1 MFNAIGS
8 LYSNFVGD
16 IHFACMARLL
26 GYQGI
31 AVVIEEL
38 LKIIKSVVC
47 RKVFVF
53 ADQCTLLTFL
63 FFLSAVVLLHLTQLL
78 PTSIHFGLLFGFH
91 SCTQTFSYS
100 LFLDFIPLTL
110 ESNWSCAVCYS
121 RKLLPLTSEFQAKF
135 LKKP

>member
-1 MFNAIGS
+1 MCSFWAGELSQLKARTRSKELQCYPCKWYERSIIFLLPSVIFFLQLQNSVFNAIGS

-47 RKVFVF
+47 VFFFNYF
-53 ADQCTLLTFL
+53 A
-63 FFLSAVVLLHLTQLL
+63 VR
-78 PTSIHFGLLFGFH
+78 LFGQY
-91 SCTQTFSYS
+91 QTGM
-100 LFLDFIPLTL
+100 
-110 ESNWSCAVCYS
+110 E
-121 RKLLPLTSEFQAKF
+121 
-135 LKKP
+135 

>member
-38 LKIIKSVVC
+38 LKIIKSVVGH
-47 RKVFVF
+47 KT
-53 ADQCTLLTFL
+53 AHDIEY
-63 FFLSAVVLLHLTQLL
+63 HD
-78 PTSIHFGLLFGFH
+78 
-91 SCTQTFSYS
+91 
-100 LFLDFIPLTL
+100 LFLNDFVMIVV
-110 ESNWSCAVCYS
+110 SM
-121 RKLLPLTSEFQAKF
+121 
-135 LKKP
+135 

>member
-1 MFNAIGS
+1 MRRKIVSTMYNNNNNNNSNNNNNNNYISHRGLYWGLARRWFTFGCTNFSRNQEFIDVFFLFQLQNSLFNAIGS

-47 RKVFVF
+47 SEDFV
-53 ADQCTLLTFL
+53 
-63 FFLSAVVLLHLTQLL
+63 L
-78 PTSIHFGLLFGFH
+78 PGTCVKS
-91 SCTQTFSYS
+91 T
-100 LFLDFIPLTL
+100 
-110 ESNWSCAVCYS
+110 
-121 RKLLPLTSEFQAKF
+121 
-135 LKKP
+135 

>member
-1 MFNAIGS
+1 MRRKIVSTMYNNNNNNNYIGHRGLFRGLARRCFTFGCTNFAISRNQSEFISVFYLFQLQNSLFNSINS

-47 RKVFVF
+47 SE
-53 ADQCTLLTFL
+53 TFL
-63 FFLSAVVLLHLTQLL
+63 LPGAWLKSA
-78 PTSIHFGLLFGFH
+78 
-91 SCTQTFSYS
+91 
-100 LFLDFIPLTL
+100 
-110 ESNWSCAVCYS
+110 
-121 RKLLPLTSEFQAKF
+121 
-135 LKKP
+135 

>member
-38 LKIIKSVVC
+38 LKIIKSVVGHQIAPFTC
-47 RKVFVF
+47 SHSFSCEFVI
-53 ADQCTLLTFL
+53 D
-63 FFLSAVVLLHLTQLL
+63 
-78 PTSIHFGLLFGFH
+78 
-91 SCTQTFSYS
+91 
-100 LFLDFIPLTL
+100 
-110 ESNWSCAVCYS
+110 SCAIVL
-121 RKLLPLTSEFQAKF
+121 KVGTQITITTLIFQ
-135 LKKP
+135 

>member
-1 MFNAIGS
+1 VFFWAGELSQLKARTLSKELQCYPCKWYECSIIFLLPSVIFFLQLQNSVFNAIGS

-47 RKVFVF
+47 GF
-53 ADQCTLLTFL
+53 FL
-63 FFLSAVVLLHLTQLL
+63 FLTTLPSVCLDNIKQVWNEVVFSL
-78 PTSIHFGLLFGFH
+78 P
-91 SCTQTFSYS
+91 SC
-100 LFLDFIPLTL
+100 
-110 ESNWSCAVCYS
+110 
-121 RKLLPLTSEFQAKF
+121 
-135 LKKP
+135 

>member
-1 MFNAIGS
+1 MAAPPPPRTQLSHGLDPALIIITSVIEDCIRDLLEDALHFTARTLPEFIDVFYLFQLQNSLFNAIGS

-47 RKVFVF
+47 SEDFV
-53 ADQCTLLTFL
+53 
-63 FFLSAVVLLHLTQLL
+63 L
-78 PTSIHFGLLFGFH
+78 PGTCVKS
-91 SCTQTFSYS
+91 T
-100 LFLDFIPLTL
+100 
-110 ESNWSCAVCYS
+110 
-121 RKLLPLTSEFQAKF
+121 
-135 LKKP
+135 

>member
-1 MFNAIGS
+1 MNVFYLFQLQNSLFNAIGS

-47 RKVFVF
+47 SEI
-53 ADQCTLLTFL
+53 LYFL
-63 FFLSAVVLLHLTQLL
+63 VLGWKALSDRL
-78 PTSIHFGLLFGFH
+78 PQGK
-91 SCTQTFSYS
+91 QNS
-100 LFLDFIPLTL
+100 LFP
-110 ESNWSCAVCYS
+110 V
-121 RKLLPLTSEFQAKF
+121 
-135 LKKP
+135 

>member
-38 LKIIKSVVC
+38 LKIIKSVVGHQIAPFTC
-47 RKVFVF
+47 
-53 ADQCTLLTFL
+53 
-63 FFLSAVVLLHLTQLL
+63 SH
-78 PTSIHFGLLFGFH
+78 
-91 SCTQTFSYS
+91 
-100 LFLDFIPLTL
+100 
-110 ESNWSCAVCYS
+110 
-121 RKLLPLTSEFQAKF
+121 SEFVIVMCHCNESLHPNCNHHLNF
-135 LKKP
+135 LIEATKMMFKYSCLNDLPISRSRVAPSWASHCIFTVRPST

>member
-38 LKIIKSVVC
+38 LKIIKSVVGHQNTTSFH
-47 RKVFVF
+47 RLPYFVCHISCVIVTKAGTKIVITYF
-53 ADQCTLLTFL
+53 IFQR
-63 FFLSAVVLLHLTQLL
+63 VQLK
-78 PTSIHFGLLFGFH
+78 
-91 SCTQTFSYS
+91 CCC
-100 LFLDFIPLTL
+100 
-110 ESNWSCAVCYS
+110 SNTVA
-121 RKLLPLTSEFQAKF
+121 
-135 LKKP
+135 

>member
-1 MFNAIGS
+1 MAAPPSPPPPRTLLSHGLDPALIIITSVIEDYIRDLLEDALHFTARTLPEFIDVFYLFQLQNSLFNAIGS

-47 RKVFVF
+47 SENF
-53 ADQCTLLTFL
+53 
-63 FFLSAVVLLHLTQLL
+63 LL
-78 PTSIHFGLLFGFH
+78 PGT
-91 SCTQTFSYS
+91 
-100 LFLDFIPLTL
+100 
-110 ESNWSCAVCYS
+110 W
-121 RKLLPLTSEFQAKF
+121 
-135 LKKP
+135 LKST

>member
-1 MFNAIGS
+1 MRRKIVSTMYFFLFQLQNSLFNAIGS

-47 RKVFVF
+47 SEI
-53 ADQCTLLTFL
+53 LHFL
-63 FFLSAVVLLHLTQLL
+63 VTCVKST
-78 PTSIHFGLLFGFH
+78 
-91 SCTQTFSYS
+91 
-100 LFLDFIPLTL
+100 
-110 ESNWSCAVCYS
+110 
-121 RKLLPLTSEFQAKF
+121 
-135 LKKP
+135 

>member
-38 LKIIKSVVC
+38 LKIIKNVVGH
-47 RKVFVF
+47 K
-53 ADQCTLLTFL
+53 AAHD
-63 FFLSAVVLLHLTQLL
+63 
-78 PTSIHFGLLFGFH
+78 IE
-91 SCTQTFSYS
+91 YND
-100 LFLDFIPLTL
+100 LFLNL
-110 ESNWSCAVCYS
+110 S
-121 RKLLPLTSEFQAKF
+121 
-135 LKKP
+135 

>member
-1 MFNAIGS
+1 MNVFYLFQLQNSLFNAIGS

-47 RKVFVF
+47 SENFTSWYLAEKHLVTGCPHF
-53 ADQCTLLTFL
+53 FL
-63 FFLSAVVLLHLTQLL
+63 F
-78 PTSIHFGLLFGFH
+78 
-91 SCTQTFSYS
+91 
-100 LFLDFIPLTL
+100 
-110 ESNWSCAVCYS
+110 
-121 RKLLPLTSEFQAKF
+121 RR
-135 LKKP
+135 